1 MRRSPCKLSAA
12 AGGSGVG
19 DALRL
24 RLCLYGDLS
33 GAGAAGPEHQL
44 YALVSSVAVLWLVE
58 PILLL
63 GLAAALTGL
72 APALEPLHRATAFG
86 AEVLVDLLD
95 HWACGC
101 PAGRVRRSILIRPT
115 RRSSACCWLRCWGW
129 PGIGTSGCGRRCLLC
144 CSQRRLPSG
153 PETPSAGTWS
163 AWNWWAV
170 KWLRRSSSR
179 RTTGPSCSTGAGRP
193 PGKPWRRRWNAAAS
207 GRWKRSS
214 TCGWTRRNP
223 ALSVQSRS
231 SGQPGWPRIRPKRSG
246 PTRRRWKSCAHRPAV
261 QCGSPSRGS
270 RL

>member
-1 MRRSPCKLSAA
+1 MRWSPAWPCSGWSNRSSCWGWRQHSPGWPRRWNRCTGPRRSGQKFWWTCST
-12 AGGSGVG
+12 
-19 DALRL
+19 
-24 RLCLYGDLS
+24 
-33 GAGAAGPEHQL
+33 AGP
-44 YALVSSVAVLWLVE
+44 
-58 PILLL
+58 
-63 GLAAALTGL
+63 
-72 APALEPLHRATAFG
+72 
-86 AEVLVDLLD
+86 
-95 HWACGC
+95 CGC

-129 PGIGTSGCGRRCLLC
+129 PGTGTSGCGRRCPLC
-144 CSQRRLPSG
+144 CSQRRWPSG

-170 KWLRRSSSR
+170 KRPRRSSSR

-193 PGKPWRRRWNAAAS
+193 PGGPWRRRWNAGAS

-214 TCGWTRRNP
+214 TCGWTRRSP
-223 ALSVQSRS
+223 APSVQSRS